1 MNTSGIY
8 AIVHRA
14 TRDMYVGS
22 AINIARRWRRH
33 KNELNNNKHYCYH
46 LQNSYLKNGSSAFDW
61 EIIEFVDSKSAL
73 IQREQFWVD
82 FFKPIYNKRLV
93 VNSPL
98 GTKHSEETRAK
109 MSAAAKGRVFS
120 AEHKANISKAK
131 KGVCTTSDNQRR
143 ILSEL
148 AKTKVFSDE
157 GRAKISASLLGNK
170 RAAAKSLK
178 GQTL

>member
-8 AIVHRA
+8 AIVNRA

-33 KNELNNNKHYCYH
+33 KNELANNKHYCHH
-46 LQNSYLKNGSSAFDW
+46 LQNSYLKNGSSAFDL

-82 FFKPIYNKRLV
+82 FFKPSYNKRLV

-98 GTKHSEETRAK
+98 GTKHSAETRAK
-109 MSAAAKGRVFS
+109 MSASAKKKIFTE
-120 AEHKANISKAK
+120 EHKLNISKAK
-131 KGVCTTSDNQRR
+131 KGICTISETQKQRLAELNKGKV
-143 ILSEL
+143 LSAE
-148 AKTKVFSDE
+148 TK
-157 GRAKISASLLGNK
+157 AKISASLMGNK
-170 RAAAKSLK
+170 RAAAKPLK
-178 GQTL
+178 GQSL